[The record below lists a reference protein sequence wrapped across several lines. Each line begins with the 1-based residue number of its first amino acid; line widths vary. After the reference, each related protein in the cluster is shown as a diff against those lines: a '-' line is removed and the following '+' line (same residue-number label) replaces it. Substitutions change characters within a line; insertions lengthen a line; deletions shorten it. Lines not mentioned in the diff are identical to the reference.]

1 MLKLPE
7 REQVEG
13 LFADALS
20 EQMNARD
27 LLTTIFRAE
36 SGPILLTLPST
47 ATQVGEIASF
57 VVTSCLD
64 SGWMKNPALLDL
76 LLTFL
81 IDRRGQAQLTDMRVR
96 VRAKIDPNPTLYDAN
111 WMSGKRPFFD
121 RGDFRNRVAA
131 LVDQN
136 ARPILRITSL
146 PDSFGRKYGTRFL
159 EHLSDV
165 LPGNMRVVSV
175 ELSPKTG
182 PSYRPEDL
190 ASAVAS
196 QVVGF
201 GPTAPSRTS
210 SDYASTAALWILG
223 LLIAQPGRWLIVLDG
238 FGQKLQDETRLTI
251 EALAAMVP
259 TGQYRQ
265 RIRLVL
271 VDYSD
276 LPGVTLADTLDE
288 TLQPVAALAPM
299 HIEACLQEMNATRQR
314 EGREPLPA
322 ALLPAI
328 AAGMLA
334 QAPPTGKERLAKL
347 NEKLILLH
355 DAPIEQI
362 LQGAG
367 NGG

>member
-1 MLKLPE
+1 
-7 REQVEG
+7 
-13 LFADALS
+13 
-20 EQMNARD
+20 
-27 LLTTIFRAE
+27 
-36 SGPILLTLPST
+36 
-47 ATQVGEIASF
+47 
-57 VVTSCLD
+57 
-64 SGWMKNPALLDL
+64 
-76 LLTFL
+76 
-81 IDRRGQAQLTDMRVR
+81 
-96 VRAKIDPNPTLYDAN
+96 
-111 WMSGKRPFFD
+111 MSGKRPFFD

-136 ARPILRITSL
+136 ARPILRITSQ
-146 PDSFGRKYGTRFL
+146 PDSFGRTYGTRFL

-165 LPGNMRVVSV
+165 LPGNMQVVPV

-190 ASAVAS
+190 AAAVAS

-201 GPTAPSRTS
+201 GPTAPPRTS
-210 SDYASTAALWILG
+210 SDYASTAALWILS
-223 LLIAQPGRWLIVLDG
+223 LLIAQPGQWLIVLDG

-259 TGQYRQ
+259 TGQYRK
-265 RIRLVL
+265 RVRLVL
-271 VDYSD
+271 IDYGRD
-276 LPGVTLADTLDE
+276 LPGVTLADALDE
-288 TLQPVAALAPM
+288 TLQPVTALAPE
-299 HIEACLQEMNATRQR
+299 HVQACLQEMNVTRQV
-314 EGREPLPA
+314 EGLAPLPA
-322 ALLPAI
+322 AQLPAI